1 MATVKHVR
9 DPARPFRFTPA
20 QRARLE
26 TMADA
31 ETEANATGDPD
42 NPLLTDEAL
51 DRMASARLV
60 RRARKSTGLSQAA
73 FAEAFRINHGRLRD
87 LEQGRTR
94 ADSAMI
100 AYLTVIE
107 REPELV
113 KQALSAA

>member
-9 DPARPFRFTPA
+9 DPSRPFKFAPA
-20 QRARLE
+20 QRALLK
-26 TMADA
+26 TMADV
-31 ETEANATGDPD
+31 EIEANAVGDPD
-42 NPLLTDEAL
+42 NPPLPDEAL
-51 DRMASARLV
+51 DRMVSAGLV

-87 LEQGRTR
+87 LEQGRTK

-100 AYLTVIE
+100 AYLKVIE

-113 KQALSAA
+113 KRALSAA